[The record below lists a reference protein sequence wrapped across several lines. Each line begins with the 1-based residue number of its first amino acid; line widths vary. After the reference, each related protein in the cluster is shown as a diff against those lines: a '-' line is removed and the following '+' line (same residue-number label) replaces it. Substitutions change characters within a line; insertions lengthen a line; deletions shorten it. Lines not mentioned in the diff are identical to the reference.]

1 MGVAVL
7 IVANDFTALSVVLP
21 AIEKQFDTAV
31 STVQWVINGYALTF
45 GVLIVVGGRLAD
57 MFGRRRMFVLGAAI
71 FAGFSVIGGAA
82 QSPAWLIS
90 CRALMGIGG
99 ALMWPSV
106 LGMTYAALPE
116 SKAGLAGG
124 LIIGAAGV
132 GNALGPLF
140 GGILTDALS
149 WRWIF
154 FVNLPIAVFG
164 VVVTLWAI
172 RPDNPDVTD
181 HDIDFAGVA
190 ALSAGVVALLV
201 ALDQVTDWGWGDPR
215 IIGLTVGCVA
225 MLGAFVVIER
235 RKREHAL
242 VPPDVVQNHAFSAAC
257 LTVLL
262 MSAIFFAVLLY
273 LPQFMEKIL
282 GYSPLKSGAGLLPLM
297 GIFALTSFIAGPLY
311 GRLGPKLIVSLGA
324 AAIAIGMLLLSLI
337 GQNADY
343 GSLLIGMLI
352 LGIGIGLFYSSI
364 TTAAVTALDA
374 ARAALAGGI
383 VYMCQIAGGSVG
395 LGLNTTV
402 FTSRSQDYVE
412 AHLTAVGA
420 SVTDAQSN
428 LVLGILAGTRSANAV
443 AKDFTPSVA
452 HQLEALVRDGFIA
465 GLHAAFRM
473 DAALAFAGLLVA
485 VAFVGGVVPHE
496 RLHEL
501 RRWHHHSIQP
511 VAARS
516 SSRRKRS

>member
-7 IVANDFTALSVVLP
+7 IVANDFTALSVALP

-215 IIGLTVGCVA
+215 IIGLTSDAWPCWA
-225 MLGAFVVIER
+225 
-235 RKREHAL
+235 
-242 VPPDVVQNHAFSAAC
+242 P
-257 LTVLL
+257 
-262 MSAIFFAVLLY
+262 
-273 LPQFMEKIL
+273 
-282 GYSPLKSGAGLLPLM
+282 
-297 GIFALTSFIAGPLY
+297 
-311 GRLGPKLIVSLGA
+311 
-324 AAIAIGMLLLSLI
+324 
-337 GQNADY
+337 
-343 GSLLIGMLI
+343 
-352 LGIGIGLFYSSI
+352 SS
-364 TTAAVTALDA
+364 
-374 ARAALAGGI
+374 
-383 VYMCQIAGGSVG
+383 
-395 LGLNTTV
+395 
-402 FTSRSQDYVE
+402 
-412 AHLTAVGA
+412 
-420 SVTDAQSN
+420 
-428 LVLGILAGTRSANAV
+428 
-443 AKDFTPSVA
+443 
-452 HQLEALVRDGFIA
+452 
-465 GLHAAFRM
+465 
-473 DAALAFAGLLVA
+473 
-485 VAFVGGVVPHE
+485 
-496 RLHEL
+496 
-501 RRWHHHSIQP
+501 
-511 VAARS
+511 
-516 SSRRKRS
+516 

>member
-1 MGVAVL
+1 M
-7 IVANDFTALSVVLP
+7 
-21 AIEKQFDTAV
+21 
-31 STVQWVINGYALTF
+31 
-45 GVLIVVGGRLAD
+45 
-57 MFGRRRMFVLGAAI
+57 
-71 FAGFSVIGGAA
+71 
-82 QSPAWLIS
+82 
-90 CRALMGIGG
+90 
-99 ALMWPSV
+99 
-106 LGMTYAALPE
+106 
-116 SKAGLAGG
+116 
-124 LIIGAAGV
+124 
-132 GNALGPLF
+132 
-140 GGILTDALS
+140 
-149 WRWIF
+149 
-154 FVNLPIAVFG
+154 
-164 VVVTLWAI
+164 
-172 RPDNPDVTD
+172 
-181 HDIDFAGVA
+181 
-190 ALSAGVVALLV
+190 
-201 ALDQVTDWGWGDPR
+201 
-215 IIGLTVGCVA
+215 
-225 MLGAFVVIER
+225 
-235 RKREHAL
+235 
-242 VPPDVVQNHAFSAAC
+242 
-257 LTVLL
+257 
-262 MSAIFFAVLLY
+262 
-273 LPQFMEKIL
+273 
-282 GYSPLKSGAGLLPLM
+282 
-297 GIFALTSFIAGPLY
+297 
-311 GRLGPKLIVSLGA
+311 IVSLGA

-402 FTSRSQDYVE
+402 FTSRSRDYVE

-420 SVTDAQSN
+420 NVTDAQSN
-428 LVLGILAGTRSANAV
+428 LVLGILAGTRSANTV

-516 SSRRKRS
+516 SSRRKGS